1 MRIKRIVAVVIRHL
15 YIWPRSPERFMWTFG
30 WPFFGLLIWGLTIS
44 FLQNNSSSN
53 FSFITMI
60 IGGIV
65 FWEIIVQPQREISI
79 NFIDEMWNKNI
90 LNLFASPLTKAEY
103 LTALVIIGII
113 KMFITLISLTIGSI
127 VLYKFNIFTSFGLH
141 IPILFVNL
149 IIFGITL
156 GLFVNSLILRFGIS
170 IQEIA
175 WAIVAIVQP
184 FACVLYPLSSLPVWV
199 QRISVILPPTYVFE
213 EMRRV
218 LFSNKIEINN
228 LMFALLLNLLY
239 LVLTIWFFSAM
250 FEKARE
256 HGRLVKLN

>member
-1 MRIKRIVAVVIRHL
+1 MRIKRVMAVVIRHL

-60 IGGIV
+60 IGGVV

-113 KMFITLISLTIGSI
+113 KMFITVISLTIGSI
-127 VLYKFNIFTSFGLH
+127 ILYKFNIFASFGLH
-141 IPILFVNL
+141 IPILFINL

-170 IQEIA
+170 VQEIA
-175 WAIVAIVQP
+175 WDIVAIVQP
-184 FACVLYPLSSLPVWV
+184 FVCVLYPLSSLPVWV

-213 EMRRV
+213 EMRRI

-228 LMFALLLNLLY
+228 LLFAFVLNILY
-239 LVLTIWFFSAM
+239 LALTIWFFSAM